1 MPAMARPSASG
12 CSERD
17 ACGWR
22 EMAEVTLSSRNL
34 SVDDAPK
41 IAVAISQLAK
51 IGLKP
56 LFSEREFPKLARQMA
71 EEFAGTG
78 IPEPPLPLTWADLAL
93 SGPAQVFANAI
104 HYQDHCFDVA
114 GEADYAEIVAS
125 IMALAGEEWPSA
137 TVSATKIM
145 RPGSHGPSARMAI
158 AIDGPGS
165 CAPFDL
171 IAAKDFDWSVVTR
184 LNERL
189 PSGATGR
196 FAAFFDGNAIIVY
209 LTPDQL
215 RELDKL
221 FGDGFISEIEPL
233 QEQLPPQGRVET
245 ANSGPSEPLPVW
257 AMAIGLP
264 IGLFAG
270 SQLIAMILRGAPYTI
285 SGSTR
290 VSLASAPL
298 EFTFLVAMYISSV
311 GLFLGCPA
319 ILIARRWRALRRS
332 RRGAS

>member
-1 MPAMARPSASG
+1 
-12 CSERD
+12 
-17 ACGWR
+17 
-22 EMAEVTLSSRNL
+22 MAEVTLSSRNL

-41 IAVAISQLAK
+41 IAAAISQLEK

-56 LFSEREFPKLARQMA
+56 LFPEREFPKLAYEMA
-71 EEFAGTG
+71 EEFEGTG
-78 IPEPPLPLTWADLAL
+78 IPEPPLPLTWVDLAL

-114 GEADYAEIVAS
+114 DEADYAEIVAS

-137 TVSATKIM
+137 TVSATKVM
-145 RPGSHGPSARMAI
+145 RQGPHGPSARMEI
-158 AIDGPGS
+158 AIDGPGG
-165 CAPFDL
+165 CTPFDL

-215 RELDKL
+215 RELGKL
-221 FGDGFISEIEPL
+221 FGHDFISEIEPL
-233 QEQLPPQGRVET
+233 EERLPPQSHVEA
-245 ANSGPSEPLPVW
+245 ANSEPSRPLPVW
-257 AMAIGLP
+257 AMIIGLP

-270 SQLIAMILRGAPYTI
+270 SQLIAMMLRGAPYTI
-285 SGSTR
+285 SGSTS

-298 EFTFLVAMYISSV
+298 EFTFLVAMYISGV
-311 GLFLGCPA
+311 GLFLGGPSY
-319 ILIARRWRALRRS
+319 LIARRWRALKRQRRDVAL
-332 RRGAS
+332 RRAKSP

>member
-1 MPAMARPSASG
+1 
-12 CSERD
+12 
-17 ACGWR
+17 
-22 EMAEVTLSSRNL
+22 MAEVTRSSRKL

-41 IAVAISQLAK
+41 IAAAISQLEK

-56 LFSEREFPKLARQMA
+56 LFPEREFPALAHRMA
-71 EEFAGTG
+71 EEFEGTG
-78 IPEPPLPLTWADLAL
+78 IPEPPLPLTFLDLAL
-93 SGPAQVFANAI
+93 SGPEQVFANAI
-104 HYQDHCFDVA
+104 HFQDHCFDVA

-137 TVSATKIM
+137 TVSATKIV
-145 RPGSHGPSARMAI
+145 RQGPGGPSARMEI
-158 AIDGPGS
+158 AIEGPGS
-165 CAPFDL
+165 CTPFDL
-171 IAAKDFDWSVVTR
+171 IAAKDFDWSVVTC

-209 LTPDQL
+209 LTPVQL
-215 RELDKL
+215 RELGRL
-221 FGDGFISEIEPL
+221 FGHDFISEIEPL
-233 QEQLPPQGRVET
+233 QERLPPQGHVEA

-270 SQLIAMILRGAPYTI
+270 SQLIAMILRGAPYAI
-285 SGSTR
+285 SGSTP

-298 EFTFLVAMYISSV
+298 EFTFLVAMYIGGV
-311 GLFLGCPA
+311 GLFLGCPSY
-319 ILIARRWRALRRS
+319 LIARRWRARGRS
-332 RRGAS
+332 RRGAASRRAKLR